1 MNLGLKDKVAIV
13 TGASKGIGR
22 AIAIELAREGCDV
35 VIAARDAKLLDGV
48 VADIKKLGRQ
58 ALAHAADLSQD
69 TAPAALAD
77 ACVKQF
83 GRIDIVVNNAGAT
96 KRGDFLQLTDADF
109 RDGFALKFMGYVRL
123 TRAAWPHLVKSQGA
137 VVNII
142 GMGGRYVDPE
152 FTIGGAVNA
161 ACMNFT
167 KAMGRRGMKEGV
179 RVNGLNPGAIET
191 DRLTGRL
198 RTTMQENNVD
208 EAEARRIVV
217 RQQGGAPIGQPG
229 DVARAVCYLAS
240 PLTKHTQAVLL
251 DVSGGEGLAL

>member
-1 MNLGLKDKVAIV
+1 MDLGLTGKAAIV

-22 AIAIELAREGCDV
+22 AIAMELAREGADV

-48 VADIKKLGRQ
+48 AADIKKLGRR
-58 ALAHAADLSQD
+58 ALVHVADLSREK
-69 TAPAALAD
+69 APGALAD
-77 ACVKQF
+77 ACVEQF
-83 GRIDIVVNNAGAT
+83 GRIDIVINNAGAT

-109 RDGFALKFMGYVRL
+109 QDGFALKFMGAVRL
-123 TRAAWPHLVKSQGA
+123 TRASWPHLVKSKGA
-137 VVNII
+137 VVNVI

-179 RVNGLNPGAIET
+179 RVNGINPGAIET
-191 DRLTGRL
+191 DRLTARL
-198 RTTMQENNVD
+198 RTAMQENDVGA
-208 EAEARRIVV
+208 EEARQIIMR
-217 RQQGGAPIGQPG
+217 RQGGAPIGQPG

-240 PLTKHTQAVLL
+240 PLTRHIQATLL